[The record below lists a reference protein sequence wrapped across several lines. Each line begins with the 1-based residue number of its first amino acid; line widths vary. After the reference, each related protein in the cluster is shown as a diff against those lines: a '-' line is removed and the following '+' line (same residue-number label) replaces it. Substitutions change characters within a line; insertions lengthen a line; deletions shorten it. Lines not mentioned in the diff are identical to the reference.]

1 MNPSQILTV
10 EAFLSDLGDL
20 IAAQEDLTPVQII
33 GALEIIKAEL
43 LKIIKADKFLALKII
58 KADKFLANVKT
69 GR

>member
-1 MNPSQILTV
+1 MES
-10 EAFLSDLGDL
+10 FLSDLGDL

-43 LKIIKADKFLALKII
+43 LKIIKADKFLA
-58 KADKFLANVKT
+58 NVKT